1 MYSKNR
7 TLLCFVL
14 ENMCILHKKSGENL
28 EQLLVD
34 KWYYTAYN
42 MR

>member
-7 TLLCFVL
+7 TLLRFVL
-14 ENMCILHKKSGENL
+14 ENMCILHKKNSENL

-34 KWYYTAYN
+34 KRYYTSYN
-42 MR
+42 MG